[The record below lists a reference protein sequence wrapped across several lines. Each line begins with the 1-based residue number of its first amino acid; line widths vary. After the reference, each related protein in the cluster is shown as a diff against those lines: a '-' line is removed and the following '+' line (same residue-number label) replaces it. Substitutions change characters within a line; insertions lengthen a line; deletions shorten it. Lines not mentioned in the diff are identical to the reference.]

1 MFSRDIYQRFI
12 FAVYILLIFYSLFE
26 IYNIIFDYYGF
37 IERIIYYHKIY
48 FIGIQVLIIMVLAEE
63 LLELIKKINNEKFR

>member
-1 MFSRDIYQRFI
+1 MMFKRKILQRFI

-37 IERIIYYHKIY
+37 LERIIYYHKIY
-48 FIGIQVLIIMVLAEE
+48 FVGIQVLIIMVLAEE
-63 LLELIKKINNEKFR
+63 LLELIKKKKNNN

>member
-1 MFSRDIYQRFI
+1 MFKRKIIQRFV

-37 IERIIYYHKIY
+37 LERIIYYHKIY
-48 FIGIQVLIIMVLAEE
+48 FVLIQILII
-63 LLELIKKINNEKFR
+63 LTITSELIITN